1 MFYGLLTVMAE
12 KTNGVANPGPGSG
25 ELFQYFRDQVPKTRA
40 QLATLTGLSRS
51 TVGGRLDA
59 LVELGLIASA
69 GGAHSTGGRPS
80 SLFALATES
89 RWVVGVDLGAR
100 HATVGIA
107 DLSGKLLVET
117 TQDIEISE
125 GPTIILELVISI
137 VRDLLA
143 QKSLSVSSLLS
154 LGIGVP
160 GPVEHLT
167 GKPATPPIMPGWD
180 GFDIPGWVGSR
191 LGIPVLVDNDVNL
204 MALGERSMAWPQV
217 DDLMFVKVSTGIG
230 SGIISGG
237 LLQRGAQGTA
247 GDIGHI
253 QISGDEVKACHCGNH
268 GCLEANAAG
277 PAVISSLQRSGV
289 AVSSTTELIAL
300 VRQGNIDAIGAVREA
315 GRKIGEVLA
324 MSVSMINPSVIVL
337 GGSMAQAGEHLIAG
351 VREIVYLRSMPLAS
365 SHLAIVASRAA
376 QQAGVIGAAIMA
388 LEHSLSAENID
399 AMLNQTEL
407 SK

>member
-1 MFYGLLTVMAE
+1 
-12 KTNGVANPGPGSG
+12 
-25 ELFQYFRDQVPKTRA
+25 
-40 QLATLTGLSRS
+40 
-51 TVGGRLDA
+51 
-59 LVELGLIASA
+59 
-69 GGAHSTGGRPS
+69 
-80 SLFALATES
+80 
-89 RWVVGVDLGAR
+89 
-100 HATVGIA
+100 
-107 DLSGKLLVET
+107 
-117 TQDIEISE
+117 
-125 GPTIILELVISI
+125 
-137 VRDLLA
+137 
-143 QKSLSVSSLLS
+143 
-154 LGIGVP
+154 
-160 GPVEHLT
+160 
-167 GKPATPPIMPGWD
+167 MPGWD

-230 SGIISGG
+230 SGIISVG
-237 LLQRGAQGTA
+237 LLQRGAQVTA